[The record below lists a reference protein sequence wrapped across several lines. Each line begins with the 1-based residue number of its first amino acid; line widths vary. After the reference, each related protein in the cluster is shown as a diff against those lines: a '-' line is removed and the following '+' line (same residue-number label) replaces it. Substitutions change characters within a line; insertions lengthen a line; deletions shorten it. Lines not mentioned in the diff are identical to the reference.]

1 MNAPEAIVVF
11 DGVCVAC
18 NAAVDFLLRHDRAK
32 RLRFAAMQSPAGH
45 ALMSANG
52 VDPADPASFL
62 LLEGGRA
69 FRESEAAVRV
79 LAGLGGAWRCARI
92 ALFVP
97 RIARDAAYRWIAR
110 HRYRWFG
117 RRDAC
122 RLPTPEE
129 AERFLS

>member
-1 MNAPEAIVVF
+1 MSAPDAIVVF

-18 NAAVDFLLRHDRAK
+18 NRSVDFLLRHDRAK
-32 RLRFAAMQSPAGH
+32 RYRFAAMQSPAGH
-45 ALMSANG
+45 ALMAAHG
-52 VDPADPASFL
+52 IDPANPASFL

-69 FRESEAAVRV
+69 FRDSEAALRV
-79 LAGLGGAWRCARI
+79 LSGLGGAWRCARI

-97 RIARDAAYRWIAR
+97 RALRDAAYRWVAR

-117 RRDAC
+117 TRDAC
-122 RLPTPEE
+122 RVPTPAE